1 MIFKEVVKDQW
12 INMENITSIVIG
24 SMKLVMDG
32 SDETW
37 SFPLDKLKD
46 TPEHWRNW
54 LRERS

>member
-46 TPEHWRNW
+46 PPEHWRNW